1 MIAQLLMLLLAL
13 WMPAQRWMAQV
24 SGRVLD
30 HEGKPLVNAQ
40 VTYTNVG
47 QYTTGGAMA
56 NYGLQKGQVTDST
69 GTGRV
74 YKTKTD
80 KHGEFTIIGVSYGIY
95 QVEIADPQGT
105 RVYSGKKLVGDNTDP
120 DVSNTLDVDLSTAPP
135 PGMSAAGGGNLGG
148 GKKTKEQLAL
158 VRQENANA
166 VKLNRLIGE
175 LHDALAGQN
184 WNEAT
189 GLLQQLLA
197 LDPNR
202 WEFYQ
207 NLATIQSNMAQYQEA
222 AQTYAKG
229 VEIAEKTLVN
239 GADAVQAKADISGMM
254 IAEGDAYL
262 RLNKFEDAL
271 ALYSKAAALAPNPAM
286 AYYHL
291 CNAQADQGS
300 AADAINAC
308 RQAIAAD
315 STQLE
320 FYQVLGRGQEHA
332 GKPDAALETYAQGIE
347 LARKEIA
354 AKPDS
359 KLTKNV
365 LGQIL
370 TAQGNLYAS
379 VRKYDRAIESFS
391 ESAKVSAYAALPY
404 YNLCAMYYNISRM
417 DEAAAAC
424 DQAISSDP
432 AISDAYYIKAAAL
445 FGKGTLQNGKFT
457 APPETRD
464 ALNKYLQLAPFGSH
478 AQIVREMLEKLDAPI
493 AIEEK
498 STKRVRK

>member
-1 MIAQLLMLLLAL
+1 MLLLAL
-13 WMPAQRWMAQV
+13 WMPAQRWLAQV

-30 HEGKPLVNAQ
+30 HERKPLVNAR

-95 QVEIADPQGT
+95 QIEITDPQGT
-105 RVYSGKKLVGDNTDP
+105 SVYSGKKLVGDNTDQ
-120 DVSNTLDVDLSTAPP
+120 DVSNTLNVDLSTVPP
-135 PGMSAAGGGNLGG
+135 PGMSAAGGGNTAG

-158 VRQENANA
+158 LRQENANA

-207 NLATIQSNMAQYQEA
+207 NLATIQSNMARYQEA
-222 AQTYAKG
+222 AETYAKG
-229 VEIAEKTLVN
+229 VEIAQKTLVN
-239 GADAVQAKADISGMM
+239 APDTVQAKGDISGMM
-254 IAEGDAYL
+254 IAEGDDYL
-262 RLNKFEDAL
+262 RLNKLEDAL
-271 ALYSKAAALAPNPAM
+271 ALYSKAAAMAPNPAM
-286 AYYHL
+286 AYYHM
-291 CNAQADQGS
+291 CNAQADQGR
-300 AADAINAC
+300 AGDAINAC

-320 FYQVLGRGQEHA
+320 FYQVLGRTQEHA
-332 GKPDAALETYAQGIE
+332 GQPDAALETYAQGIE

-354 AKPDS
+354 AKPDAT
-359 KLTKNV
+359 LTKNV

-379 VRKYDRAIESFS
+379 VGKYDRAIESFS
-391 ESAKVSAYAALPY
+391 ESAKISAYAALPY

-432 AISDAYYIKAAAL
+432 ALSDAYYIKAAAL
-445 FGKGTLQNGKFT
+445 FGKGILQDGKFT

-464 ALNKYLQLAPFGSH
+464 ALNKYLQLSPFGSH